1 MWDLPKTDK
10 EGKILHTKITLH
22 PSECVLSKS
31 DAKLWS
37 SSLFNPILIA
47 ERVSDK
53 NTGNDFGEWIGEIM
67 KDCKSVST
75 NHYGRMILPV
85 PVLMKF
91 DCALEILGGVII
103 GFRNK
108 DSQVD
113 SSAMYSNVLMF
124 HL

>member
-47 ERVSDK
+47 EWVSDK

-67 KDCKSVST
+67 KDC
-75 NHYGRMILPV
+75 
-85 PVLMKF
+85 
-91 DCALEILGGVII
+91 
-103 GFRNK
+103 
-108 DSQVD
+108 
-113 SSAMYSNVLMF
+113 
-124 HL
+124 